1 MYSVYKPN
9 SLEDLE
15 IEKFIKSSEHSILVN
30 DTPSSAPSLTG
41 PGTDSNT
48 YKKEL
53 LKHFNTTNLV
63 YKQTK
68 NGEPV
73 FIRKATNDPMLMEDG
88 YLTLEFGLIN
98 FYNGSKSFIY
108 DQEFWDAW
116 HSYLKEEGF
125 WGWATILANSETTE
139 AYRKGIDLGLFGD
152 DVHMAPFKI
161 KGQAVPGYS
170 KIKVTF

>member
-9 SLEDLE
+9 DIEDLE

-30 DTPSSAPSLTG
+30 DTPSSVPSLTG

-48 YKKEL
+48 YSKEL
-53 LKHFNTTNLV
+53 LKHFNTLNLV

-98 FYNGSKSFIY
+98 FYNGTKSFIY
-108 DQEFWDAW
+108 DQE
-116 HSYLKEEGF
+116 F

-139 AYRKGIDLGLFGD
+139 AYRRVIDLGLLGD

-170 KIKVTF
+170 KVKVTF

>member
-30 DTPSSAPSLTG
+30 DTPSSVPSLTG

-48 YKKEL
+48 YSKEL

-88 YLTLEFGLIN
+88 YLTLEFGLVN
-98 FYNGSKSFIY
+98 FYKGSKSFIY

-116 HSYLKEEGF
+116 HSYLKKEGF
-125 WGWATILANSETTE
+125 WGWATLLANSETTE
-139 AYRKGIDLGLFGD
+139 AYRRVIDLGLLGD
-152 DVHMAPFKI
+152 DVHMAPLKI

>member
-1 MYSVYKPN
+1 MYSIYKPN

-15 IEKFIKSSEHSILVN
+15 IEKFIKSSEHSLLVN
-30 DTPSSAPSLTG
+30 DTPSAVPSLTG

-48 YKKEL
+48 YKEEL

-68 NGEPV
+68 NGEPI
-73 FIRKATNDPMLMEDG
+73 FLRKATNDPMLMEDG
-88 YLTLEFGLIN
+88 YLTIEFGLLN

-116 HSYLKEEGF
+116 PSYLKEEGF
-125 WGWATILANSETTE
+125 WGWVAIAANSEVTE
-139 AYRKGIDLGLFGD
+139 AYRRVIDLGLLGD
-152 DVHMAPFKI
+152 DVHVAPLKI